1 MCMEAAPTTPGIATN
16 PPGPERK
23 PLRTWVL
30 AIGYIGAVLA
40 PLVGVVIGMIALAR
54 RQTAHAA
61 ALFLI
66 AAAVIGLGIA
76 VGRDGDTGNAP
87 QPSGDVPGQI
97 DLSRPKWKDFEACA
111 KAQGHAAERVV
122 AHCHIPGTP

>member
-1 MCMEAAPTTPGIATN
+1 M
-16 PPGPERK
+16 
-23 PLRTWVL
+23 L

-76 VGRDGDTGNAP
+76 VGRDGDTGNSP